1 MIEQATEVHGVDEG
15 TRIFHDKFTTSADAV
30 VAE

>member
-1 MIEQATEVHGVDEG
+1 MIEQATEVHGIDESQ
-15 TRIFHDKFTTSADAV
+15 IFHDKFTTSADAV